1 MDVYRAPSSRYLG
14 GHFLIRI
21 RSKIRANILI
31 APFFLTSILGG
42 AAQAEAAT
50 HKTDAHHHRV
60 AAHVA
65 HHSARYVRSGAEHH
79 QRVAARHSSYAAHRV
94 AWRHWQ
100 PGLQCVPYAR
110 RVSGI
115 ELSGNAY
122 RWWNEA
128 DGRYARGQ
136 VPEAGA
142 ILSFRRSGR
151 MRLGHVAVVTET
163 VNPRE
168 VLITQANWPGGGAI
182 SKAVPVI
189 DVSPANDWT
198 QVRVGIGHSET
209 YGSVYR
215 TNGFIYGQQTPQTLM
230 ADANAATEA
239 KPAGLPAG
247 GAVGWSQSVQL
258 AAAPSYGD
266 QAIASSAPDRD
277 IR

>member
-1 MDVYRAPSSRYLG
+1 MRLRN
-14 GHFLIRI
+14 RI
-21 RSKIRANILI
+21 HANILI
-31 APFFLTSILGG
+31 APAFLASILGG
-42 AAQAEAAT
+42 VAQAEAAT
-50 HKTDAHHHRV
+50 HEAHAHHHRL
-60 AAHVA
+60 AAHSA
-65 HHSARYVRSGAEHH
+65 HHSARYAKSGPEHH
-79 QRVAARHSSYAAHRV
+79 ERVAVRHYAYAAHRV
-94 AWRHWQ
+94 VWRYWR

-115 ELSGNAY
+115 ELTGNAY
-122 RWWNEA
+122 RWWSEA

-142 ILSFRRSGR
+142 ILSFQRSSR

-182 SKAVPVI
+182 SKAVSVI

-198 QVRVGIGHSET
+198 QVRVQIGHSGT

-215 TNGFIYGQQTPQTLM
+215 TNGFIYGQQTPETLM
-230 ADANAATEA
+230 ADANAASEA
-239 KPAGLPAG
+239 KSAGAPAG
-247 GAVGWSQSVQL
+247 GAAGWSQSVQL
-258 AAAPSYGD
+258 AAAPGYGD
-266 QAIASSAPDRD
+266 QAIAASAPDRD

>member
-1 MDVYRAPSSRYLG
+1 MRNYIRVTILLAPLV
-14 GHFLIRI
+14 
-21 RSKIRANILI
+21 
-31 APFFLTSILGG
+31 LTSILGG

-50 HKTDAHHHRV
+50 HKADAHHHRT

-65 HHSARYVRSGAEHH
+65 HHSARSVRSGAEHH
-79 QRVAARHSSYAAHRV
+79 QRVAARHHGGGTHRV

-168 VLITQANWPGGGAI
+168 ILITQANWPGGGTI

-198 QVRVGIGHSET
+198 QVRVQIAHAGT

-215 TNGFIYGQQTPQTLM
+215 TNGFIYGQQTPETLL
-230 ADANAATEA
+230 ADANAASEE
-239 KPAGLPAG
+239 KGAGPPGG
-247 GAVGWSQSVQL
+247 GAAGWSQSVQL

>member
-1 MDVYRAPSSRYLG
+1 MRFRNS
-14 GHFLIRI
+14 
-21 RSKIRANILI
+21 IRANILI
-31 APFFLTSILGG
+31 APVFLAGILGG

-50 HKTDAHHHRV
+50 HQAEVHHHRM
-60 AAHVA
+60 AAHLA
-65 HHSARYVRSGAEHH
+65 HHSGRYARSGADHH
-79 QRVAARHSSYAAHRV
+79 QRIVARHAAHAAHRV
-94 AWRHWQ
+94 AWRYRQ
-100 PGLQCVPYAR
+100 SGLQCVPYAR

-115 ELSGNAY
+115 ELTGNAY

-136 VPEAGA
+136 VPEPGA

-163 VNPRE
+163 VNPRQ
-168 VLITQANWPGGGAI
+168 VLITQANWPGDGAI
-182 SKAVPVI
+182 SKAVAVI

-198 QVRVGIGHSET
+198 QVRVQIGHSET

-230 ADANAATEA
+230 ADANAADEA
-239 KPAGLPAG
+239 ASAAAPIG
-247 GAVGWSQSVQL
+247 GAAGWSQSVQL

-266 QAIASSAPDRD
+266 QAIANSAPDRD

>member
-1 MDVYRAPSSRYLG
+1 MRLKND
-14 GHFLIRI
+14 IRVGL
-21 RSKIRANILI
+21 LI
-31 APFFLTSILGG
+31 APVVLASVLGG
-42 AAQAEAAT
+42 AAKAEAAT
-50 HKTDAHHHRV
+50 HGAHAHHHRM
-60 AAHVA
+60 AAHLSR
-65 HHSARYVRSGAEHH
+65 HLSRYARSGADHH
-79 QRVAARHSSYAAHRV
+79 QRLAARHHADAAHRV
-94 AWRHWQ
+94 VWRYWQ

-115 ELSGNAY
+115 ELTGNAY

-136 VPEAGA
+136 VPQAGA

-163 VNPRE
+163 VSPRE
-168 VLITQANWPGGGAI
+168 ILITQANWPGGGAI
-182 SKAVPVI
+182 SKAVSVV

-198 QVRVGIGHSET
+198 QVRVQIAHSET

-215 TNGFIYGQQTPQTLM
+215 TNGFIYGQQTPGTLV
-230 ADANAATEA
+230 AEANAASEA
-239 KPAGLPAG
+239 KSAGAPTG
-247 GAVGWSQSVQL
+247 GAAGWSPSVQL